1 MVGNRLFKRA
11 NRFEAAR
18 FAMPRFH
25 RRDVAAAMYS
35 GRWMRWMWSTIG
47 CLHSAFRKL
56 GREKNLPSWR
66 QVHVLDV
73 SFQGTLLMQ

>member
-35 GRWMRWMWSTIG
+35 GRWNAM
-47 CLHSAFRKL
+47 
-56 GREKNLPSWR
+56 
-66 QVHVLDV
+66 DV
-73 SFQGTLLMQ
+73 VDYRVSSQCV